1 MSLMR
6 NRKNDLYELSAKPDV
21 EIRNQMGSLWYE

>member
-6 NRKNDLYELSAKPDV
+6 KAKKALSMLSAMLDE

>member
-1 MSLMR
+1 MR
-6 NRKNDLYELSAKPDV
+6 NMKKSLSTQSAKLDA